1 MNLAAPELPVNG
13 MTQTP
18 TNQIRDQLLIQ
29 ALPDIVFDGWTW
41 AVAERAAVSAGYDKT
56 MARAVFPGGLSDFVA
71 HLSDWADREMIGALA
86 HVDRD
91 GLRVRDRIH
100 LAVMTRIEI
109 LQPWREAL
117 RRAVTYWSVPTRA
130 LLAARILWRSAD
142 SIWIWAGDTATDY
155 NHYTKRALLSGVI
168 SATILA
174 WLNDE
179 TGDIKRTEDF
189 LDRRIENVMKLG
201 KMLGK
206 FKKSA

>member
-1 MNLAAPELPVNG
+1 VNLVKQNAS
-13 MTQTP
+13 
-18 TNQIRDQLLIQ
+18 NQIRDQLLNQ

-41 AVAERAAVSAGYDKT
+41 AVAERAAISAGYDKT
-56 MARAVFPGGLSDFVA
+56 MARAVFPGGLSDFVG
-71 HLSDWADREMIGALA
+71 HLSDWTDRQTLETLS

-91 GLRVRDRIH
+91 ALRIRDRIH
-100 LAVMTRIEI
+100 LGVMTRIET

-130 LLAARILWRSAD
+130 FQAGRLLWRSAD
-142 SIWIWAGDTATDY
+142 AIWIWAGDTATDY

-168 SATILA
+168 STTTLA

-179 TGDIKRTEDF
+179 TGDLKRTEMF

-201 KMLGK
+201 KALGRL
-206 FKKSA
+206 KKSA